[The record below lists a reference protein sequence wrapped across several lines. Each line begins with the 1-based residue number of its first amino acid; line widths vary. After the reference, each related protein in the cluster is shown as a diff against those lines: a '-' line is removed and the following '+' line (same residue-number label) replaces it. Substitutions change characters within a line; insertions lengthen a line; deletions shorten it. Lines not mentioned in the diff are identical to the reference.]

1 MPYIDVI
8 AGILNEV
15 KVWLF
20 TLIGI
25 VSLVVIVIQG
35 FRYQSGDSAEKQE
48 AIRNIKRTVI
58 MGGGIFVL
66 AWFATYVV
74 DRMSAV

>member
-35 FRYQSGDSAEKQE
+35 FRYQGGDSAEKQE

-66 AWFATYVV
+66 AWFATYVI

>member
-1 MPYIDVI
+1 MPYIDTI

-35 FRYQSGDSAEKQE
+35 FRYQSGDSSEKQE
-48 AIRNIKRTVI
+48 AIRNIKRTII

-66 AWFATYVV
+66 AWFATYIINK
-74 DRMSAV
+74 MSAV

>member
-1 MPYIDVI
+1 MPYIDII

-48 AIRNIKRTVI
+48 AIRNIKRTI
-58 MGGGIFVL
+58 LMGGGIFVL
-66 AWFATYVV
+66 AWFATYVINK
-74 DRMSAV
+74 MSAV

>member
-20 TLIGI
+20 TLISI

-35 FRYQSGDSAEKQE
+35 FRYQSGDSVEKQE

-66 AWFATYVV
+66 AWFATYIITK
-74 DRMSAV
+74 MSAV

>member
-1 MPYIDVI
+1 MPYIDTI

-35 FRYQSGDSAEKQE
+35 FRYQSGDSVEKQE
-48 AIRNIKRTVI
+48 AIRNIKRTII

-66 AWFATYVV
+66 AWFATYIINK
-74 DRMSAV
+74 MSSV

>member
-1 MPYIDVI
+1 MPYIDTI

-35 FRYQSGDSAEKQE
+35 FRYQCGDSSEKQE

-66 AWFATYVV
+66 AWFATYIITK
-74 DRMSAV
+74 MSAV

>member
-1 MPYIDVI
+1 MPYIDTI

-15 KVWLF
+15 KGWFFALIGVV
-20 TLIGI
+20 TLI
-25 VSLVVIVIQG
+25 VVIKNA
-35 FRYQSGDSAEKQE
+35 FAYQAGDSAEKQD
-48 AIRNIKRTVI
+48 ALRNIRRTII

-66 AWFATYVV
+66 AWFATYVI

>member
-1 MPYIDVI
+1 MPYIDTI

-35 FRYQSGDSAEKQE
+35 FRYQSGDAAEKQE
-48 AIRNIKRTVI
+48 AIRNIKRTI
-58 MGGGIFVL
+58 LMGGGIFVL
-66 AWFATYVV
+66 AWFATYIINK
-74 DRMSAV
+74 MSAV